1 MPDRFPSQE
10 VIALTGVTA
19 RQLQWWDERGVVK
32 PAREGHRRLY
42 SMQNVM
48 EMAVICEL
56 RRKGFSLQ
64 GVRKVMRFLQREFG
78 KGLGEIVGRNSDVHL
93 LTDGTHL
100 YLETSARQIVDI
112 LPPAFPADRLL
123 LCEVFT
129 PGGNWSSYPPH
140 KHDTD
145 DPPREV
151 DLEEI
156 YYFRYADPNGY
167 GFHRVYNKRRDET
180 VRVAD
185 GDVVA
190 VRDGYH
196 PFVTAFGYDAYYLN
210 VLAGTR
216 RSMAASDDPLYAHLR
231 RGWPPPDPRLPLV
244 PKP

>member
-32 PAREGHRRLY
+32 PERQGHRRLY

-78 KGLGEIVGRNSDVHL
+78 KGLGEIVTRGSDLHL

-112 LPPAFPADRLL
+112 LKNSKQPILGICLSDALRQVRSDAVARKASTSVIASPDR
-123 LCEVFT
+123 
-129 PGGNWSSYPPH
+129 
-140 KHDTD
+140 
-145 DPPREV
+145 
-151 DLEEI
+151 
-156 YYFRYADPNGY
+156 
-167 GFHRVYNKRRDET
+167 RRARKT
-180 VRVAD
+180 
-185 GDVVA
+185 
-190 VRDGYH
+190 
-196 PFVTAFGYDAYYLN
+196 
-210 VLAGTR
+210 
-216 RSMAASDDPLYAHLR
+216 S
-231 RGWPPPDPRLPLV
+231 
-244 PKP
+244 

>member
-1 MPDRFPSQE
+1 MPDRYPSQE

-112 LPPAFPADRLL
+112 LKNSKQPILGICLSDA
-123 LCEVFT
+123 
-129 PGGNWSSYPPH
+129 
-140 KHDTD
+140 
-145 DPPREV
+145 
-151 DLEEI
+151 
-156 YYFRYADPNGY
+156 
-167 GFHRVYNKRRDET
+167 
-180 VRVAD
+180 VRQVRAE
-185 GDVVA
+185 VVA
-190 VRDGYH
+190 RKASTSVI
-196 PFVTAFGYDAYYLN
+196 ASAE
-210 VLAGTR
+210 R
-216 RSMAASDDPLYAHLR
+216 RRARKAS
-231 RGWPPPDPRLPLV
+231 
-244 PKP
+244 

>member
-32 PAREGHRRLY
+32 PEHRGHRRLY
-42 SMQNVM
+42 SMQNVL

-112 LPPAFPADRLL
+112 LKNSTQPILGICLSDA
-123 LCEVFT
+123 
-129 PGGNWSSYPPH
+129 
-140 KHDTD
+140 
-145 DPPREV
+145 
-151 DLEEI
+151 
-156 YYFRYADPNGY
+156 
-167 GFHRVYNKRRDET
+167 
-180 VRVAD
+180 VRQVRAE
-185 GDVVA
+185 VVA
-190 VRDGYH
+190 RKASTSVMEW
-196 PFVTAFGYDAYYLN
+196 AE
-210 VLAGTR
+210 R
-216 RSMAASDDPLYAHLR
+216 RRARKTS
-231 RGWPPPDPRLPLV
+231 
-244 PKP
+244 